1 MLQPSKPFY
10 QVEEYLWREQRADIK
25 NEYFDGQIYAM
36 AGGSPEHSQI
46 QANII
51 LELGTLLRGKDCRVL
66 TSDLKIGVEDKT
78 GLKGRSGRKK
88 SKDFITYPDAS
99 VICGQLEFYRKDR
112 FTVVNPLILFEVL
125 SPSTRNYDTNFKLE
139 HYQRIPSLK
148 AYIMLDSER
157 VWVRS
162 CLRIGDE
169 NRWILEEPLEDLADV
184 LRLEALEL
192 EIPLRQLYE
201 RVEFAEAEE

>member
-1 MLQPSKPFY
+1 M
-10 QVEEYLWREQRADIK
+10 E
-25 NEYFDGQIYAM
+25 N
-36 AGGSPEHSQI
+36 
-46 QANII
+46 
-51 LELGTLLRGKDCRVL
+51 
-66 TSDLKIGVEDKT
+66 KT
-78 GLKGRSGRKK
+78 GLKGREK

-99 VICGQLEFYRKDR
+99 VICGQLEFYREDR
-112 FTVVNPLILFEVL
+112 FTVANPLILFEVL

-162 CLRIGDE
+162 YQRIGEE
-169 NRWILEEPLEDLADV
+169 NRWILEEPLENLADV
-184 LRLEALEL
+184 LRLEAFGL

-201 RVEFAEAEE
+201 RVEFDEAEE